1 MRSERELAIQR
12 DVEYITTQP
21 TGERIRFIPIGG
33 IGEVGKNMAVVEYG
47 EDIIIIDVGM
57 GFPEE
62 EMLGVDLVLP
72 EITYLQDKR
81 DRIRGICI
89 THAHEDHIGGLG
101 WLLPDLGNPP
111 IYGTPLSLGLISNKL
126 KERNL
131 LAGADLREVT
141 AGDVVKLGAFEVEFV
156 HMCHSIPD
164 ACLLAIHTP
173 LGTIIHTGDFKLDPT
188 PVDGFLSDYEALA
201 RLGAEGVLGLFT
213 DCVHVE
219 TPGYTPSEQAVGKT
233 LDPII
238 GDAQGRVIIATFGS
252 LISRVQQ
259 IIDICYKYN
268 RKVALLGRSLQNNVA
283 VAVELGYLRVPD
295 NIVIDVADTGR
306 YSDNEVCVIC
316 TGAQGEPTSALSRI
330 ANDDNRHWSVKEGD
344 LYILSATPIPGNETS
359 VGRVI
364 NNLFMKGAEVIYS
377 SIAPVHVS
385 GHASQEEH
393 KLMLNL
399 LRPKYVVPIHGERRH
414 LVRYCKLAQGMGVPR
429 DRIFLIDN
437 GYVVEMNEEEAFVA
451 GRVPAGNVFVDGM
464 SVGDIG
470 QVVLRD
476 RQMLARDGVLLVVV
490 TIDKQSGDLLAT
502 PDIVTRGFVYAAEAG
517 ALLDETKERVRDAL
531 TQHVGRQ
538 AGSPQTVPDW
548 NYLNRKIRDSVT
560 QYLQERTKR
569 RPMVLPV
576 IVEI

>member
-1 MRSERELAIQR
+1 MAVQLQP
-12 DVEYITTQP
+12 EYIDPQP
-21 TGERIRFIPIGG
+21 TTERIRFIPIGG
-33 IGEVGKNMAVVEYG
+33 LGEVGKNMAVVEYG

-62 EMLGVDLVLP
+62 EMFGVDLVLP
-72 EITYLQDKR
+72 DISYLDGKK

-89 THAHEDHIGGLG
+89 THGHEDHIGGLP
-101 WLLPDLGNPP
+101 WLLPQLDAP
-111 IYGTPLSLGLISNKL
+111 IYGTPLTLGLITNKL
-126 KERNL
+126 KERGL
-131 LAGADLREVT
+131 LQKAELNTVQ
-141 AGDVVKLGAFEVEFV
+141 AGDVVTLGAFRVEFV

-188 PVDGFLSDYEALA
+188 PVDDQLSDYETLA
-201 RLGAEGVLGLFT
+201 RLGREGVLGLFT

-219 TPGYTPSEQAVGKT
+219 TPGYTPSERVVGKN

-238 GDAQGRVIIATFGS
+238 ANAHGRVIIATFAS

-259 IIDICYKYN
+259 IMDIGYKYN
-268 RKVALLGRSLQNNVA
+268 RRVALLGRSLHNNVQ
-283 VAVELGYLRVPD
+283 VAAELGYLNVPPGLL
-295 NIVIDVADTGR
+295 IEVGETSKL
-306 YSDNEVCVIC
+306 YDNEVLVIC

-330 ANDDNRHWSVKEGD
+330 ANDDSRHWNVKEGD
-344 LYILSATPIPGNETS
+344 IYILSATPIPGNETS

-364 NNLFMKGAEVIYS
+364 NNLFSQGAEVIYS
-377 SIAPVHVS
+377 AVAPVHVS

-414 LVRYCKLAQGMGVPR
+414 LITYQKLAQSVGMAKDKILLV
-429 DRIFLIDN
+429 DN
-437 GYVVEMNEEEAFVA
+437 GYVVELNQEEISVA
-451 GRVPAGNVFVDGM
+451 GRVPATNVFVDGV

-470 QVVLRD
+470 QVVIRD
-476 RQMLARDGVLLVVV
+476 RQLLARDGVLLVVV
-490 TIDKQSGDLLAT
+490 TVDKQSGELMAE

-517 ALLDETKERVRDAL
+517 ALLDETK
-531 TQHVGRQ
+531 GRIRT
-538 AGSPQTVPDW
+538 AIEGINRHATMAPDW
-548 NYLNRKIRDSVT
+548 NYLNKKIRDTTS
-560 QYLQERTKR
+560 QYLYEQTRR

-576 IVEI
+576 VVEV